1 MSRASPAPK
10 RAKLARQPY
19 TYKKI
24 QDLQPKDDKA
34 NIMGVISLFKPP
46 YKSRGADYTCTIE
59 IVDEGCPTSPF
70 PCIFFNRD
78 MDKLPQTCSVGDVL
92 CVRRVEVGEFNQRLQ
107 GKCRRFCSWLLWDGE
122 KEEEGP
128 PLAHSDGSLW
138 DSGEV
143 KRAAQLIRW
152 NASRNLGRRTHSYI
166 IRNPCSMYLVQVL
179 LAVAIY

>member
-19 TYKKI
+19 SYKTI
-24 QDLQPKDDKA
+24 QDLQPKDDKV

-107 GKCRRFCSWLLWDGE
+107 GKCRRFCSWLVWDGE

-128 PLAHSDGSLW
+128 PLAHSDGSSW

-166 IRNPCSMYLVQVL
+166 IPRSIMYIVQVL
-179 LAVAIY
+179 LAVTIY